1 MVCVAAVVLGLTR
14 SSKPPNRMNSSPIEN
29 ELQKISRF
37 QNAIFEEC
45 NCGASFIGHEHC
57 DLTVAKGVAYSFVL
71 KGKPTKYPEA
81 RKCYVW
87 DSKDFKP
94 DADNKIIVVFD
105 VQVTS
110 DPEQLPFDAV
120 WAWLSY
126 SLVAEADIYIK
137 SKRWSK
143 DDLHKESVWY
153 YLADG
158 TESGGRFFVRER
170 ADGRIA
176 VRVKKAVAGNSEY
189 VSVSFPLTKP
199 QVERII
205 KPGQRDD
212 FFTVQL

>member
-1 MVCVAAVVLGLTR
+1 MTI
-14 SSKPPNRMNSSPIEN
+14 SSTEN

-37 QNAIFEEC
+37 QDAIFERC
-45 NCGASFIGHEHC
+45 NCGASLIGQVDC
-57 DLTVAKGVAYSFVL
+57 DLTVAKGVAYSFAL
-71 KGKPTKYPEA
+71 NGKAINYPEA
-81 RKCYVW
+81 TKCHVW
-87 DSKDFKP
+87 DSREFKP
-94 DADNKIIVVFD
+94 GVDNKIIVVFD

-126 SLVAEADIYIK
+126 SLVTEPDVYIK

-176 VRVKKAVAGNSEY
+176 VRIKKAV
-189 VSVSFPLTKP
+189 
-199 QVERII
+199 
-205 KPGQRDD
+205 
-212 FFTVQL
+212 